1 MMNRGILNPIQYI
14 NNEPVAAD
22 CFEADIETEGEE
34 WRYSIYPPLFWF
46 TMSAPG
52 SSATIILP
60 AMNVNIYVDDTSIW
74 TVVLPYQ
81 TATAS
86 NIASVMNSRLSNIFS
101 QIDIQDFM
109 FDEYW
114 IHRVRVEPVE
124 NTAGR
129 ARGIGYALLWI
140 NQQAQ
145 TLVKMAL
152 LKQPSNIAYYESE
165 NNIWNMFKFWQFAG
179 IQFRNMVAVEPIPED
194 QFASANMAYYWQFG
208 STKAPRI
215 TITAQNWES
224 VPNLWRAMWIQE
236 SDTRQLVIWWK
247 IMDANL
253 TWESGWRV
261 NLESMVWEYWLHI
274 YVDKD
279 LVDNYKAL
287 NETIA
292 PYVFSDEVIPD
303 PPIID

>member
-22 CFEADIETEGEE
+22 CFEADIETEEEE
-34 WRYSIYPPLFWF
+34 WHHVIYPPLFWF
-46 TMSAPG
+46 LISAL
-52 SSATIILP
+52 SFETIILP
-60 AMNVNIYVDDTSIW
+60 AMNVKVYVDDTSIW

-81 TATAS
+81 TATVY
-86 NIASVMNSRLSNIFS
+86 NIASVMNARIESIFS
-101 QIDIQDFM
+101 QIDMQSLV

-129 ARGIGYALLWI
+129 ARGIGYVWLWI
-140 NQQAQ
+140 NQPAQ
-145 TLVKMAL
+145 ILVKMAL

-165 NNIWNMFKFWQFAG
+165 NSIWNMFKFWQFTG
-179 IQFRNMVAVEPIPED
+179 IQFRNMITIEPIPED
-194 QFASANMAYYWQFG
+194 QFTSANMAYSGQFG
-208 STKAPRI
+208 LTKAPRI

-224 VPNLWRAMWIQE
+224 VPNLWRAMWIQN
-236 SDTRQLVIWWK
+236 SDTKQLVIQWK

-253 TWESGWRV
+253 TWENGWRV

-287 NETIA
+287 NANIA